1 MDPSARATS
10 AAPLPVGTMILN
22 AIRRAW
28 DRFVLWFVS
37 AGFSVAIT
45 IMLSII
51 LRQRMSHNNGI
62 CGVGTAKIVDDPGI
76 PLPPIFHP
84 GKVFPCRVRHAAAS
98 FMDDAMRVVRSM
110 SIKFADEDY
119 ESPFDLELNTGEV
132 ALFWSAAS
140 FLRFAKYKRTKYG
153 IQYHEY
159 YKRYPAGVRGALV
172 GMRRDPTS
180 FTNLE
185 YYAQTPLLW
194 TGADDV
200 KRYAKYRIM
209 PYPFKKES
217 GRLSPT
223 DVTDPP
229 EDQRILP
236 GEQRSRNYLKEEYAR
251 RIPREGA
258 GYMLQV
264 QIHTAMDDDSP
275 EIFNC
280 CAEWDERSHP
290 WHDLAV
296 IQVDTVLDWKRSCL
310 TAYSLANLPKG
321 MGVIPAKNLRDYN
334 SLNYMRRH
342 SELARK
348 VRVWSY
354 KVFGVPPE
362 IPDDDNRNQ

>member
-1 MDPSARATS
+1 MNDVAHAPARPR
-10 AAPLPVGTMILN
+10 PLGTKILTWL
-22 AIRRAW
+22 RRIW
-28 DRFVLWFVS
+28 DRFVLWLVS
-37 AGFSVAIT
+37 AGFSLALT
-45 IMLSII
+45 IVLSLIK
-51 LRQRMSHNNGI
+51 RQRMSHNNGI
-62 CGVGTAKIVDDPGI
+62 CGVGSATIVDDPGV
-76 PLPPIFHP
+76 PLHPLFHP
-84 GKVFPCRVRHAAAS
+84 GKVFPCRIRHAAAS

-110 SIKFADEDY
+110 SIKFADEDMK
-119 ESPFDLELNTGEV
+119 SPFDLELNTGEV
-132 ALFWSAAS
+132 ALFWSASS
-140 FLRFAKYKRTKYG
+140 FLRFGMYKHTHYG

-172 GMRRDPTS
+172 GLRRDPTS

-194 TGADDV
+194 VGSDDV
-200 KRYAKYRIM
+200 KRYAKYRVI
-209 PYPFKKES
+209 PHPSEKET
-217 GRLSPT
+217 GKLGPT
-223 DVTDPP
+223 DRQDPP

-236 GEQRSRNYLKEEYAR
+236 GETRSRNFLKEEYAR

-264 QIHTAMDDDSP
+264 QIHAAQDDDSP

-280 CAEWDERSHP
+280 CVEWDARSHP

-296 IQVDTVLDWKRSCL
+296 IRVNKVLDWKQSCL
-310 TAYSLANLPKG
+310 TAFSLANMPKG
-321 MGVIPAKNLRDYN
+321 LGIIPAANLLDYN

-342 SELARK
+342 SEMARK

-354 KVFGVPPE
+354 KWFGVPPE